1 MTRRAAIRVLI
12 CAVLCLISGLF
23 AVSGAQAH
31 AELVSS
37 SPADGARLAAVPR
50 EVTLTFSEEVNVA
63 ECTVRVDGANLPLHA
78 QTSHP
83 TSVVADLAG
92 VRPDGGG
99 LTLSW
104 RSVSS
109 DDGHVA
115 NGTVHFLIVVAQP
128 DPAAAGAAAPA
139 TVPGPD
145 PALKH
150 ILVAVRIL
158 GFATTAV
165 FVGGLVFVAALWPVG
180 GGERRSRRLLTA
192 SWALGLLTA
201 LAEIPLQAGYDALR
215 PLSRSFD
222 LAAVRTLLDGRLG
235 SELVAKALLWLA
247 AGVVLAALLQ
257 RAEQAAASPGWRV
270 GLTATGFGLV
280 RLTGMP
286 GHDDTM
292 HPLAG
297 AIADTV
303 HLTGAVLWIGGLA
316 VLLTGV
322 LPRRRP
328 EELAVVVGR
337 YSNLALGSVSAII
350 GAGLVL
356 SWQLVG
362 SLHALSSTSYGHLL
376 LLKTAVVA
384 TVLLLAQHSKAWV
397 RHRLDVAV
405 LLDGDR
411 ATVRPFVYSVAAETG
426 LALAILV
433 AAGVLVTSNPGQ

>member
-1 MTRRAAIRVLI
+1 
-12 CAVLCLISGLF
+12 
-23 AVSGAQAH
+23 
-31 AELVSS
+31 
-37 SPADGARLAAVPR
+37 
-50 EVTLTFSEEVNVA
+50 
-63 ECTVRVDGANLPLHA
+63 
-78 QTSHP
+78 
-83 TSVVADLAG
+83 
-92 VRPDGGG
+92 
-99 LTLSW
+99 
-104 RSVSS
+104 
-109 DDGHVA
+109 
-115 NGTVHFLIVVAQP
+115 VHFLIVVAQP